1 MGTSQRTAL
10 EPRPEGG
17 PYIAGGERPTIDA
30 LLYPIPDEWT
40 PSRALGAVGHRP
52 YTLFFESGGAP
63 GEASEW
69 TLLAFDPL
77 HRLVLRDGR
86 LNHVDAGGAERALD
100 GHPLDALARAWP
112 PPVRM
117 EEFTPNFPF
126 ISGLAGYL
134 SYDLKDWIERYPSQ
148 AARDLDFP
156 DLSLRFHDVVWAWQR
171 STGQGWAIATGLRG
185 DGRDL
190 VDSWREREARAAA
203 RLMEQRR
210 TLEEGLTDGASRPAP
225 ASDRPH
231 ATVTSTFTRPGY
243 ETMVARALEHIAA
256 GDIYQVNLAQRFRVE
271 PSPTALDVYHALRG
285 ITPAPFLAFAS
296 LPDGG
301 IASSSPERF
310 FRVQGCRIET
320 WPIKGTRPRGR
331 TPEDDSRLLAEL
343 RASAKDRA
351 ENVMIVDLE
360 RNDLGRVCEVG
371 SVSVP
376 ALCDVVSHSNV
387 HHLESR
393 VEGVLRADVGPVDVL
408 RALMPGG
415 SITGAPKIRAVEIID
430 ELEPVRRAVYTG
442 ALGYWDVRGGCDWN
456 IAIRTISV
464 VNDAAYFHAGGGVV
478 ADSTPAGEYEETLVK
493 ASGMMQALGIAERP
507 ESIQTTSASVEADP
521 LR

>member
-1 MGTSQRTAL
+1 MGTDGAPPAPGQVVDPAVRQL
-10 EPRPEGG
+10 PP
-17 PYIAGGERPTIDA
+17 
-30 LLYPIPDEWT
+30 EWT
-40 PSRALGAVGHRP
+40 PLRALEVVGSRP

-77 HRLVLRDGR
+77 YRLVLRDGR
-86 LNHVDAGGAERALD
+86 LRRMDAGGTDRALD
-100 GHPLDALARAWP
+100 GHPLDALADAWP
-112 PPVRM
+112 ARV
-117 EEFTPNFPF
+117 EGKGLAADVPF

-134 SYDLKDWIERYPSQ
+134 SYDLKDWIERYPSH

-156 DLSLRFHDVVWAWQR
+156 DLSLRFHDVVWAWKR
-171 STGQGWAIATGLRG
+171 STGEGWVISTGLSG
-185 DGRDL
+185 DEQDHGAATTRA
-190 VDSWREREARAAA
+190 SRAATRLAEQWSLFEKEMDRA
-203 RLMEQRR
+203 RE
-210 TLEEGLTDGASRPAP
+210 PAHVP
-225 ASDRPH
+225 AVTPQ
-231 ATVTSTFTRPGY
+231 VTSTFSRTGY
-243 ETMVARALEHIAA
+243 ESMVTRALEHIAA

-271 PSPTALDVYHALRG
+271 PVPPALDVYRALRA
-285 ITPAPFLAFAS
+285 IAPAPFLAFAS

-310 FRVQGCRIET
+310 FRVHGRTIET

-331 TPEDDSRLLAEL
+331 TPEEDARLLAEL

-360 RNDLGRVCEVG
+360 RNDLGRVCETG
-371 SVSVP
+371 SVHVP

-393 VEGVLRADVGPVDVL
+393 VVGTLRKDVGPVDVL
-408 RALMPGG
+408 RALVPGG

-456 IAIRTISV
+456 IAIRTISI
-464 VNDAAYFHAGGGVV
+464 VNGVAYFHAGGGVV
-478 ADSTPAGEYEETLVK
+478 ADSTPSGEYEETLVK
-493 ASGMMQALGIAERP
+493 ASGMMRALGVDAHALD
-507 ESIQTTSASVEADP
+507 ASLAAHP
-521 LR
+521 

>member
-1 MGTSQRTAL
+1 MATRADALGPTAAGAAHVVVEPTIRRLPAGWTPPRAL
-10 EPRPEGG
+10 E
-17 PYIAGGERPTIDA
+17 
-30 LLYPIPDEWT
+30 
-40 PSRALGAVGHRP
+40 AVGRRP

-86 LNHVDAGGAERALD
+86 LWRAESGDSGRGRALD

-112 PPVRM
+112 PPVRI
-117 EEFTPNFPF
+117 EGTQASAIPF
-126 ISGLAGYL
+126 ASGLAGYL
-134 SYDLKDWIERYPSQ
+134 SYDLKDWIERYP
-148 AARDLDFP
+148 ARAKRDLDFP
-156 DLSLRFHDVVWAWQR
+156 DLSLRFHDVVWAWRR
-171 STGQGWAIATGLRG
+171 STGEGWAVATGLMG
-185 DGRDL
+185 DERDF
-190 VDSWREREARAAA
+190 DARPEERRACAAA
-203 RLMEQRR
+203 RLAEQWRV
-210 TLEEGLTDGASRPAP
+210 LDEGIGPGDEPAEAISAETP
-225 ASDRPH
+225 A
-231 ATVTSTFTRPGY
+231 VTSTFTRPAY
-243 ETMVARALEHIAA
+243 EAMVVRALDHIEA

-271 PSPTALDVYHALRG
+271 PSPPALDVYRALHA
-285 ITPAPFLAFAS
+285 IAPAPFLAFAS

-310 FRVQGCRIET
+310 FRVRNGRIET
-320 WPIKGTRPRGR
+320 WPIKGTRPRGA
-331 TPEDDSRLLAEL
+331 TTDEDARLLAEL

-360 RNDLGRVCEVG
+360 RNDLGKVCEIG
-371 SVSVP
+371 SVHVP

-393 VEGVLRADVGPVDVL
+393 VEGVLRDDVGPVDIL
-408 RALMPGG
+408 RALLPGG

-442 ALGYWDVRGGCDWN
+442 ALGYWDVSGGCDWN

-464 VNDAAYFHAGGGVV
+464 VDGVAYFHAGGGVV

-493 ASGMMQALGIAERP
+493 ASGMMRALGVGAAAEH
-507 ESIQTTSASVEADP
+507 AAEAAIP
-521 LR
+521 RR

>member
-1 MGTSQRTAL
+1 M
-10 EPRPEGG
+10 RPL
-17 PYIAGGERPTIDA
+17 PP
-30 LLYPIPDEWT
+30 EWT
-40 PSRALGAVGHRP
+40 PLRALEIVGRDP
-52 YTLFFESGGAP
+52 YTLFFESGGPA

-69 TLLAFDPL
+69 TILAFDPL
-77 HRLVLRDGR
+77 YRLVLRDGR
-86 LNHVDAGGAERALD
+86 LRRMDPGGSDHELD

-112 PPVRM
+112 APVHAA
-117 EEFTPNFPF
+117 EGQAAEIPF

-134 SYDLKDWIERYPSQ
+134 SYDLKDWIERYPSH
-148 AARDLDFP
+148 AVRDLDFP
-156 DLSLRFHDVVWAWQR
+156 GLSLRFHDVVWAWKR
-171 STGQGWAIATGLRG
+171 STGEGWVVSTGLAG
-185 DGRDL
+185 DEEGRTANL
-190 VDSWREREARAAA
+190 AFRAGA
-203 RLMEQRR
+203 RLAEQWILFKKEMGR
-210 TLEEGLTDGASRPAP
+210 TPERTSVPTRPT
-225 ASDRPH
+225 
-231 ATVTSTFTRPGY
+231 TVTSTFTRLTY
-243 ETMVARALEHIAA
+243 ESMVARALEYIAA

-271 PSPTALDVYHALRG
+271 PVPPALDVYRALRT
-285 ITPAPFLAFAS
+285 IAPAPFLAFAS

-310 FRVQGCRIET
+310 FRIKGRTIET

-331 TPEDDSRLLAEL
+331 TPEEDARLLAEL
-343 RASAKDRA
+343 RASAKDHA

-360 RNDLGRVCEVG
+360 RNDLGRVCETG
-371 SVSVP
+371 SVRVP

-393 VEGVLRADVGPVDVL
+393 VEGTLREDAHPVDVL

-442 ALGYWDVRGGCDWN
+442 AIGYWDVRGGCDWN

-464 VNDAAYFHAGGGVV
+464 VDDVAYFHAGGGVV

-493 ASGMMQALGIAERP
+493 ASGMMRALGVDAHALDEALARP
-507 ESIQTTSASVEADP
+507 
-521 LR
+521 

>member
-1 MGTSQRTAL
+1 MGTSSRGAL
-10 EPRPEGG
+10 EPVVRRLP
-17 PYIAGGERPTIDA
+17 P
-30 LLYPIPDEWT
+30 EWT
-40 PSRALGAVGHRP
+40 PLRALEVVGQRP
-52 YTLFFESGGAP
+52 YPLFLESGGAP
-63 GEASEW
+63 GVASEW

-77 HRLVLRDGR
+77 YRLVLRDGR
-86 LNHVDAGGAERALD
+86 LWRVDTGDRAPGRELE

-112 PPVRM
+112 APTRAAEGPVA
-117 EEFTPNFPF
+117 EIPF
-126 ISGLAGYL
+126 VSGLAGYL

-156 DLSLRFHDVVWAWQR
+156 DLSLRFHDVVWVWRR
-171 STGQGWAIATGLRG
+171 STGEGWAIATGLYG
-185 DGRDL
+185 DERDGL
-190 VDSWREREARAAA
+190 AGASAE
-203 RLMEQRR
+203 RR
-210 TLEEGLTDGASRPAP
+210 TRAETRLVEQWGLLEKGIGHAPEVSGAPPSRPAI
-225 ASDRPH
+225 
-231 ATVTSTFTRPGY
+231 VTSTFTRPGY
-243 ETMVARALEHIAA
+243 ESMIERALEYIAA

-271 PSPTALDVYHALRG
+271 PVRPALEVYRSLRSVA
-285 ITPAPFLAFAS
+285 PAPFLAFAS

-310 FRVQGCRIET
+310 FRIRGRTIET
-320 WPIKGTRPRGR
+320 WPIKGTRPRGE
-331 TPEDDSRLLAEL
+331 TAEEDARLLAEL
-343 RASAKDRA
+343 RGSAKDRA

-371 SVSVP
+371 SVRVA

-393 VEGVLRADVGPVDVL
+393 VEGTLRDDVGPVDVL

-456 IAIRTISV
+456 IVIRTISIV
-464 VNDAAYFHAGGGVV
+464 DGAAYFHAGGGVV

-493 ASGMMQALGIAERP
+493 ASGMMRALGIATPPVTPSTARL
-507 ESIQTTSASVEADP
+507 ESSASP
-521 LR
+521 

>member
-1 MGTSQRTAL
+1 MGTDGARLAPGQVV
-10 EPRPEGG
+10 EPVVRQLP
-17 PYIAGGERPTIDA
+17 P
-30 LLYPIPDEWT
+30 EWT
-40 PSRALGAVGHRP
+40 PLRALEVVGSRP
-52 YTLFFESGGAP
+52 YTLFFESGGTP

-77 HRLVLRDGR
+77 YRLVLRDGR
-86 LNHVDAGGAERALD
+86 LRRADAGGTDRVLD
-100 GHPLDALARAWP
+100 GHPLAALADAWP
-112 PPVRM
+112 ARVQGEGPAADV
-117 EEFTPNFPF
+117 PF

-134 SYDLKDWIERYPSQ
+134 SYDLKDWIERYPSR

-156 DLSLRFHDVVWAWQR
+156 DLSLRFHDVVWAWKR
-171 STGQGWAIATGLRG
+171 STGEGWVISTGLVG
-185 DGRDL
+185 DDGDR
-190 VDSWREREARAAA
+190 RAATT
-203 RLMEQRR
+203 R
-210 TLEEGLTDGASRPAP
+210 ASRATTRLAEQWSLFEKEMDRHREPAP
-225 ASDRPH
+225 VPAVTPQ
-231 ATVTSTFTRPGY
+231 VTSTFSRAGY
-243 ETMVARALEHIAA
+243 ESMVARALEHIAA

-271 PSPTALDVYHALRG
+271 PVPPALDVYRALRAVA
-285 ITPAPFLAFAS
+285 PAPFLAFAS

-310 FRVQGCRIET
+310 FRVHGRTIET

-331 TPEDDSRLLAEL
+331 TPEEDARFLAGL

-360 RNDLGRVCEVG
+360 RNDLGRVCETG
-371 SVSVP
+371 SVHVP

-393 VEGVLRADVGPVDVL
+393 IEGTLREDVGPVDVL
-408 RALMPGG
+408 RALVPGG

-456 IAIRTISV
+456 IAIRTISI
-464 VNDAAYFHAGGGVV
+464 VNGVAYFHAGGGVV
-478 ADSTPAGEYEETLVK
+478 ADSTPSGEYEETLVK
-493 ASGMMQALGIAERP
+493 ASGMMRALGVDAHALD
-507 ESIQTTSASVEADP
+507 ASLAAHP
-521 LR
+521 